1 MGTHDH
7 NYIVSGEKTPIFT
20 VRWNKNRATPFV
32 FQWRAFQHD
41 LAFKSGRLDCFSTET
56 FEIAIIKRRIVSRV
70 RAAASR
76 LGKSRMSHLIA
87 S

>member
-7 NYIVSGEKTPIFT
+7 NYIVSGEKTPFFT

-32 FQWRAFQHD
+32 FQWRAFQHE
-41 LAFKSGRLDCFSTET
+41 LAFKSARLDCFSTGT
-56 FEIAIIKRRIVSRV
+56 SEIVIIKRRIVSRV
-70 RAAASR
+70 RAAASQLR
-76 LGKSRMSHLIA
+76 KSRVSNLIA